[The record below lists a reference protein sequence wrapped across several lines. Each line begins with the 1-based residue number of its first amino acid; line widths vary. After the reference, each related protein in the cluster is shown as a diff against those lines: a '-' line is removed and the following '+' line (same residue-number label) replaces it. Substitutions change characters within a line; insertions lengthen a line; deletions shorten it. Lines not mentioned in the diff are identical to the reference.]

1 MGIEKIEAVCK
12 SVLEISKEDFE
23 EMKQVVEEQKT
34 YTHPLKKATVKWQHE
49 LGEYNEKAL
58 NKLEELQVVL
68 KSGANIRKP

>member
-34 YTHPLKKATVKWQHE
+34 YTHPLKMATAKWQHE
-49 LGEYNEKAL
+49 LGEYNEKVL
-58 NKLEELQVVL
+58 NKLEELQAVL
-68 KSGANIRKP
+68 KSGANIQKP